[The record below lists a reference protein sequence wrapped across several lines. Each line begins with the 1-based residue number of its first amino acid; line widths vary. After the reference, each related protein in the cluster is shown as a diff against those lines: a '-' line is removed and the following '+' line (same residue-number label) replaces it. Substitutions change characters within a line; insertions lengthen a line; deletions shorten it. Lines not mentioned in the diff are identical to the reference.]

1 MEARLEPKYYFKTLD
16 DRIKILFK
24 GKVWEA
30 LKRKEEFEYERKV
43 LGKVKR
49 SKIRN
54 SYVGKGTVVR
64 PYSVIEDSYVGENCV
79 IGPHA
84 YVRKGCIIL
93 DEVQIG
99 RAEVKGSILMKG
111 VKAHHHSYVGDSI
124 LGERVNVAA
133 GFITANLRF
142 DGKDVKVEGHETGLR
157 KFGAIL
163 GDEVKTGVNA
173 VTLPGTLVGP
183 ESWIYPLTIVG
194 GFHPRGSKI
203 TPGGSAHMKE
213 TLVYAMPKSPITMR
227 KKRGRSPKGT

>member
-1 MEARLEPKYYFKTLD
+1 LEARLEPKYYFKTLD

>member
-1 MEARLEPKYYFKTLD
+1 VSLEARLEPKYYFETLD
-16 DRIKILFK
+16 DRIKRLFK

-30 LKRKEEFEYERKV
+30 LKRKEEFEYEPKV
-43 LGKVKR
+43 LGKVEH

-54 SYVGKGTVVR
+54 SYIGKETVVR
-64 PYSVIEDSYVGENCV
+64 PYSVIEDSYIGENCV

-84 YVRKGCIIL
+84 YIRKGCIIL

-99 RAEVKGSILMKG
+99 RAEIKGSILMKG

-142 DGKDVKVEGHETGLR
+142 DGREVKVEGHETGLR

-163 GDEVKTGVNA
+163 GDDIKTGVNA
-173 VTLPGTLVGP
+173 ITLPGTLVGP
-183 ESWIYPLTIVG
+183 ESWIYPLAVVR

-203 TPGGSAHMKE
+203 TSEGTSAHRLSLR
-213 TLVYAMPKSPITMR
+213 T
-227 KKRGRSPKGT
+227 